1 LAARFAWFEWYR
13 RHVLGTP
20 RLLVPLVAV
29 TLFTSGR
36 ARADDERDVA
46 AQFFAAAEAAAKRG
60 EFRVCAEAFTEAHK
74 RAPHSSTI
82 YNAGLCWESAGNL
95 PRAANDYKEAL
106 AKGQLTDAQAS
117 QAKKRATD
125 LETKLGEIEVTGPV
139 GGRGSVGPMEDR
151 PIPFSTF
158 VTPGD
163 YLVKVEA
170 DGKTVSQRVH
180 VDAGESTPIE
190 LDVDDDTPAQP
201 PPVERP
207 VTPAKSSPGIQPIL
221 GWSLVGAGVVAGGFA
236 LGFYMSAR
244 SARDEFDADRTDSSK
259 RDTAES
265 RLNVSRITGGAAILL
280 AGTGITLIL
289 TAPKQPTATG
299 RVRVR
304 VHPNGASAQVT
315 FW

>member
-1 LAARFAWFEWYR
+1 M
-13 RHVLGTP
+13 T
-20 RLLVPLVAV
+20 LL
-29 TLFTSGR
+29 TSGL

-82 YNAGLCWESAGNL
+82 YNAGLCWESAGDL

-106 AKGQLTDAQAS
+106 ANGQLTDAQAS
-117 QAKKRATD
+117 QAKNRTTD
-125 LETKLGEIEVTGPV
+125 LETKLGEIQLTGPV
-139 GGRGSVGPMEDR
+139 GGRGSVGPIEDR

-170 DGKTVSQRVH
+170 KGKTVSQRVH
-180 VDAGESTPIE
+180 VDAGDSTPVEI
-190 LDVDDDTPAQP
+190 DVDGNT
-201 PPVERP
+201 P
-207 VTPAKSSPGIQPIL
+207 VTPKAVDRPVAPKETSTSIQPTL

-236 LGFYMSAR
+236 IGFYMSAR
-244 SARDEFDADRTDSSK
+244 SARDEFDADRTDSGK

-265 RLNVSRITGGAAILL
+265 RLNLSRITGGAAILL
-280 AGTGITLIL
+280 AGTGVTLIL
-289 TAPKQPTATG
+289 TAPKQPPLAS

-315 FW
+315 F